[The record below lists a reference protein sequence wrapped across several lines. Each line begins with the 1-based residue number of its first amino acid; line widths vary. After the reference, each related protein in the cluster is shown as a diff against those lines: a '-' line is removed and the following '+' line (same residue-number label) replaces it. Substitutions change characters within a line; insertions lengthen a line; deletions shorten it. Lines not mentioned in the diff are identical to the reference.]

1 MGFYAEK
8 ILPTMIDLS
17 CSLEPA
23 MALRRK
29 LVPEARGEVLEVG
42 MGSGINLAFYDP
54 ERVEFVWGLEP
65 SEGMR
70 RKARNNIAK
79 SPVEVR
85 LLDLPGEQ
93 IPLPDD
99 SVDTVVTTFTLCTIL
114 DWRGALAQIHRVMKP
129 GARLLFCEHGLA
141 DSLALQQW
149 QNRVTPLWKKCFG
162 GCHLNRPIGSLIEE
176 AGFTLVELE
185 NFYMEKGPKLLGYMY
200 FGQASKQSLLP
211 DSDL

>member
-8 ILPTMIDLS
+8 ILPTMIDIS

-23 MALRRK
+23 MALRRR
-29 LVPEARGEVLEVG
+29 LVPEACGKVLEVG

-54 ERVEFVWGLEP
+54 GRVEFVWGLEP

-70 RKARNNIAK
+70 RKARNNIAR

-93 IPLPDD
+93 IPLPDN
-99 SVDTVVTTFTLCTIL
+99 SVDTVLTTFTLCTIPDL
-114 DWRGALAQIHRVMKP
+114 RAALAQIQRVMKP
-129 GARLLFCEHGLA
+129 GARLVFCEHGLA
-141 DSLALQQW
+141 DSPALQRW
-149 QNRVTPLWKKCFG
+149 QNRITPVWKKCFG
-162 GCHLNRPIGSLIEE
+162 GCHLNRPIGSVLEE
-176 AGFTLVELE
+176 AGFTIVELE

-200 FGQASKQSLLP
+200 FGQASLRG
-211 DSDL
+211 